1 MNSERIDFAL
11 AAVIEGVG
19 RESPDGDDHAEW
31 NAITGLHF
39 AMALAAEAPEA
50 FAAYREEWEQQ
61 DPRDYA
67 AFAEAAAWVGERH
80 ERAGRVGPFLSAA
93 YAEAALMRD

>member
-1 MNSERIDFAL
+1 MSERIEFGL

-19 RESPDGDDHAEW
+19 RESPDGDEPAEW

-39 AMALAAEAPEA
+39 AMALAVEAPEA
-50 FAAYREEWEQQ
+50 FAAYREEWAQEA
-61 DPRDYA
+61 PNDYA
-67 AFAEAAAWVGERH
+67 AFAEAAAWVAERH
-80 ERAGRVGPFLSAA
+80 DRAGAIGPFLSAA

>member
-1 MNSERIDFAL
+1 MNSIRIDFAL
-11 AAVIEGVG
+11 AAVMHAVG
-19 RESPDGDDHAEW
+19 TDSPDGGEPNTW

-39 AMALAAEAPEA
+39 ALALAVEAPEA
-50 FAAYREEWEQQ
+50 FAAFREEWEQQ

-80 ERAGRVGPFLSAA
+80 DRAGRIGPFLSAA